1 MFLSGNDHIDEEI
14 ISALVNTDPNN
25 ELFTS
30 SNKKMIIDILGI
42 IVNHVVT
49 IVGTSSYTSGAQLCK
64 GAAATLN
71 KNPNTIN
78 NKPKTGIIE
87 LEVLFILNT
96 KLNIDSKLV
105 RPV

>member
-1 MFLSGNDHIDEEI
+1 
-14 ISALVNTDPNN
+14 
-25 ELFTS
+25 
-30 SNKKMIIDILGI
+30 MIIDILGI

-78 NKPKTGIIE
+78 NKPKTGIVE
-87 LEVLFILNT
+87 
-96 KLNIDSKLV
+96 
-105 RPV
+105 